1 MRVSECTEGSI
12 RICFSVLIFFLLP
25 SIFLRVDL
33 VCMCFTNKL
42 PHVLVF
48 KWAQQIVYYKYLL
61 K

>member
-12 RICFSVLIFFLLP
+12 RICFSVLIFFPLP
-25 SIFLRVDL
+25 CIFFRVDL

-48 KWAQQIVYYKYLL
+48 KWAQQIVY
-61 K
+61 